1 MFYVS
6 NLNLT
11 TAQNNR
17 IKSDVCANRIYTN
30 REEQKD
36 AISEYLIRDL
46 EDDVMIYIDDDTNIK
61 ILNFYL
67 VLYSRTF

>member
-1 MFYVS
+1 MLHVS

-11 TAQNNR
+11 TAQDNR
-17 IKSDVCANRIYTN
+17 IKSDVYANKIYTN

-46 EDDVMIYIDDDTNIK
+46 EDGVMIY
-61 ILNFYL
+61 
-67 VLYSRTF
+67 

>member
-1 MFYVS
+1 MLHVS
-6 NLNLT
+6 TLNLT
-11 TAQNNR
+11 TAQDNR

-46 EDDVMIYIDDDTNIK
+46 EDGV
-61 ILNFYL
+61 
-67 VLYSRTF
+67 

>member
-1 MFYVS
+1 MLHVS

-11 TAQNNR
+11 TAQDNR
-17 IKSDVCANRIYTN
+17 IKIRYVCANKIYTN

-46 EDDVMIYIDDDTNIK
+46 EDGVMIY
-61 ILNFYL
+61 
-67 VLYSRTF
+67 

>member
-1 MFYVS
+1 MFYVY

-17 IKSDVCANRIYTN
+17 IKSDVWANRIYTN

-46 EDDVMIYIDDDTNIK
+46 EDGVMIY
-61 ILNFYL
+61 
-67 VLYSRTF
+67 